1 MGLRTLYAAGFD
13 PNGMGSFFA
22 RLQANNRFYES
33 AAPAYLSTH
42 PLTVERMADVENRTQ
57 QLPTRMH
64 RDSDD
69 FLLVQQRLRVLQ
81 ETRYDGWR
89 EVEKNLLRELN
100 ETSGKERA
108 ARWYGLSVVYQ
119 ELKDPAKAL
128 SYAKRA
134 AEVFPKNATV
144 ERNLLRTSFEATSSK
159 KEKEAVLARAKKAME
174 RYPLSPMMSSN
185 YLDMLYE
192 LGRHEEIVRF
202 LRSGSSAI
210 SENNPDYHAL
220 LARSYEALGKRSL
233 QFQHTGEMY
242 ALLGATEAAV
252 YQYDLAQRASDG
264 DFYTMSEIDARL
276 RELRE
281 ELKYE
286 KERR

>member
-1 MGLRTLYAAGFD
+1 M
-13 PNGMGSFFA
+13 
-22 RLQANNRFYES
+22 
-33 AAPAYLSTH
+33 
-42 PLTVERMADVENRTQ
+42 
-57 QLPTRMH
+57 
-64 RDSDD
+64 
-69 FLLVQQRLRVLQ
+69 
-81 ETRYDGWR
+81 
-89 EVEKNLLRELN
+89 
-100 ETSGKERA
+100 
-108 ARWYGLSVVYQ
+108 
-119 ELKDPAKAL
+119 
-128 SYAKRA
+128 
-134 AEVFPKNATV
+134 
-144 ERNLLRTSFEATSSK
+144 
-159 KEKEAVLARAKKAME
+159 LARAKKAME
-174 RYPLSPMMSSN
+174 RYPLSPTMSAN